1 VHRLD
6 KGTSGVLVLARDA
19 DAARALGA
27 AFEAGAVAKRYP
39 LLVRGWPADEG
50 QIDHPLARDPERAF
64 DRAGH
69 AGRVDALPLPGPLRV
84 AVPGRHAACG
94 VALPRWS
101 TPGPTPG
108 RRHQIRRHFKHI
120 GHPVVGDS
128 THGKGAHNRAVAAWL
143 GVSRLWLH
151 AASITLPHPDGQQ
164 HLTLDA
170 EPGAE
175 WQVLQARQ
183 PTMTLMSSASASTTD
198 PHPSA
203 VDLLRRVRSCFDTA
217 TAALARACAV
227 DGRLDAAALDRQ
239 QVGSYDLAWVS
250 ADLLAAETLLS
261 SLGSGSTGVD
271 RRLALVFAAEAVGAC
286 LVRLESLYLDQ
297 GLDLA
302 PLQALSVSS
311 AWAQL
316 RRDGSGAQALAD
328 AGQAVV
334 DARGEIAAVALSESL
349 ALAQASFRRVAAEVV
364 APAAEA
370 IHRQDLTVPES
381 VLQPLREMGVFGL
394 AIPERFGGI
403 APDDRDD
410 TLMMVAVTEA
420 LSEASLGA
428 AGSLITRP
436 EILSRA
442 LLAGGSDAQKRHWL
456 PKIAAGE
463 PLCAIAITEPDHG
476 SDVAGLTF
484 KGTRVPGGWRLD
496 GAKTWC
502 TFAGK
507 AGLLMV
513 VTRTDPDRSLG
524 HRGLSLM
531 LVEKPA
537 SEGHAF
543 DHRQPDGGRLQGRS
557 IPTIGYRGMHSFD
570 LSFEN
575 FFVPDSHVIGEAA
588 RPGARLLPDDD
599 GHGRR
604 AHADRRPFLRCD
616 VGGPA
621 RGAGLYR
628 RPARVRRA
636 AAGLPADAGQAGAH
650 GRAPG
655 RMPPAD
661 LCGGACAGRRW
672 RPGRSQPGQA
682 AGLPLGRDRHPR
694 SAATARRHGL
704 RRGNPGQP
712 LLRGCTRAVDLR
724 RRRGDIG
731 VEGDCTGPAGGR
743 VGRWGLTGGST
754 SAWVGQH
761 DRSQAACP
769 LIRRPGPR
777 WPARQPPDCS

>member
-1 VHRLD
+1 MMPMR
-6 KGTSGVLVLARDA
+6 SA
-19 DAARALGA
+19 
-27 AFEAGAVAKRYP
+27 
-39 LLVRGWPADEG
+39 PA
-50 QIDHPLARDPERAF
+50 
-64 DRAGH
+64 
-69 AGRVDALPLPGPLRV
+69 
-84 AVPGRHAACG
+84 
-94 VALPRWS
+94 S
-101 TPGPTPG
+101 
-108 RRHQIRRHFKHI
+108 
-120 GHPVVGDS
+120 
-128 THGKGAHNRAVAAWL
+128 
-143 GVSRLWLH
+143 
-151 AASITLPHPDGQQ
+151 
-164 HLTLDA
+164 
-170 EPGAE
+170 
-175 WQVLQARQ
+175 
-183 PTMTLMSSASASTTD
+183 D

-203 VDLLRRVRSCFDTA
+203 ADLLRRVRSCFVTA
-217 TAALARACAV
+217 TAALARTCAV
-227 DGRLDAAALDRQ
+227 GGRLDAAALDRQ
-239 QVGSYDLAWVS
+239 QVDSYDLAWVS
-250 ADLLAAETLLS
+250 ADLLAAETLLA
-261 SLGSGSTGVD
+261 SLTADSTGVD
-271 RRLALVFAAEAVGAC
+271 RRLALVFAAEAVASC
-286 LVRLESLYLDQ
+286 LARLESLFLDL

-302 PLQALSVSS
+302 PLQALSASP

-334 DARGEIAAVALSESL
+334 DAQGEIAAVVLSESL
-349 ALAQASFRRVAAEVV
+349 ALAQASFRRVAADVV

-394 AIPERFGGI
+394 SVPERFGGI

-543 DHRQPDGGRLQGRS
+543 DHRQPGGGRLQGRA

-588 RPGARLLPDDD
+588 GLGRGFYLTMTGMVGGRMQTAARSCGVMWAAL
-599 GHGRR
+599 R
-604 AHADRRPFLRCD
+604 AALAYTADRRVFGAPLQAYPLTRAKLARMAARLAACRQLTYAVARVLD
-616 VGGPA
+616 GGGGRFEASLVKLLACRSAEMVTREALQLHGGMGYAEETPVSRYFVDARVLSIFEGAEETLALKVMA
-621 RGAGLYR
+621 RGL
-628 RPARVRRA
+628 
-636 AAGLPADAGQAGAH
+636 LEDALA
-650 GRAPG
+650 
-655 RMPPAD
+655 
-661 LCGGACAGRRW
+661 GGA
-672 RPGRSQPGQA
+672 
-682 AGLPLGRDRHPR
+682 
-694 SAATARRHGL
+694 
-704 RRGNPGQP
+704 
-712 LLRGCTRAVDLR
+712 
-724 RRRGDIG
+724 
-731 VEGDCTGPAGGR
+731 
-743 VGRWGLTGGST
+743 
-754 SAWVGQH
+754 
-761 DRSQAACP
+761 
-769 LIRRPGPR
+769 
-777 WPARQPPDCS
+777 